1 MEVARAVR
9 PTDVLSD
16 LPAGVPAQAVSFDFV
31 RSRGAG
37 GQNVNKVATAVVL
50 RLDVKA
56 TQLTETVML
65 RLLQIAGSRATRSG
79 QIIIRADRHRT
90 QARNRVDAVERLTA
104 LVQQAQHVR
113 KPRRKTRASKAVRK
127 RGLDRK
133 GRRGSLKKLRTT
145 PRDF

>member
-1 MEVARAVR
+1 MEVAADVR

-37 GQNVNKVATAVVL
+37 GQNVNKVSTAVVL
-50 RLDVKA
+50 RLDIKA
-56 TQLTETVML
+56 TQLTEAVML
-65 RLLQIAGSRATRSG
+65 RLVQVAGSRATRSG
-79 QIIIRADRHRT
+79 QIVIRADRHRT
-90 QARNRVDAVERLTA
+90 QARNRVDAVERLTV

-113 KPRRKTRASKAVRK
+113 KPRRKTRPSKAVRK